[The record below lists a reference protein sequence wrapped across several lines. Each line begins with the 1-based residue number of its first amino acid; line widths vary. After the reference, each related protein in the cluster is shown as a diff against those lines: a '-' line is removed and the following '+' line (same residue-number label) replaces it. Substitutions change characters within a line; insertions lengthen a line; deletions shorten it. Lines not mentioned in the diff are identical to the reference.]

1 MKPTSKIYSTGKSLF
16 LWLTFLFYFSI
27 NVFSGTHTRYFVSGL
42 NAYSSAQS
50 GCTAANMTATFN
62 IANCSTT
69 APGNSSV
76 SQTYTVTWYYST
88 TNASNNTG
96 TGALGSISGGT
107 LQSCGTGSTWT
118 VTLPAASIIIPSSG
132 VTYYYYCVLSSPNF
146 STAINNC
153 TTGIA
158 TFNFTGLTTISF
170 LGSSAL
176 SGTVTVGN
184 SGANFSSLTGP
195 GGLFERINSCGLNGN
210 LTANIISNLSES
222 GTNALNQW
230 SGAHTL
236 TIAPGSSGVKTI
248 SGNVTDEVIRL
259 NGADNVTI
267 NGQHNGSG
275 QFLKFTNTNINFA
288 VISLENSSANNTVK
302 YCLIEG
308 GYNGIN
314 LINNTVSG
322 TTIDNCSIYDF
333 QQIGIYLNG
342 TSTITNNTIY
352 STSSKLANV
361 VGIYILNS
369 ASADIN
375 HNSIYDLYP
384 ASGSAGFGIYY
395 FGANGIA
402 MNVSISNNFV
412 NLGRNVTNGNQLG
425 GIHYVGYSANSLR
438 VYFNTI
444 HIQGT
449 ASSGTTYA
457 IAKTRAA
464 STFDVRNNIFSNVRS
479 VSGVYQY
486 ANYYS
491 NLNAISFLS
500 DHNDLFVSNFS
511 NNGIT
516 SVNNNI
522 FGIPL
527 IYNFNNYK
535 SISGRDNNS
544 VSANPGFVSSTDLH
558 INNAGNTALIDKGV
572 AIAGFTNDFDYQS
585 RTATLPDIGAD
596 EIIITPLP
604 VELSNFAIQ
613 CSEDNSNERTISW
626 STASEFNSSHFNL
639 ERSRDGMNW
648 EVVYTVQAA
657 GYSIQNTDYSFTEDF
672 VNQEIAYYRIVQF
685 DLNGLS
691 KTYEALASSCDFGI
705 EAVSKLLTYPNPSE
719 ESFTIQLSAKDIGK
733 NGMLKIYSAAGQ
745 LILES
750 EVQIVKGINEY
761 KITED
766 LNPGIYFI
774 QITDEG
780 QSSITATH
788 IKN

>member
-1 MKPTSKIYSTGKSLF
+1 MKPILKIYSTGKSLF
-16 LWLTFLFYFSI
+16 LWLMFLFYFSI

-42 NAYSSAQS
+42 NTYSSAQS

-76 SQTYTVTWYYST
+76 SQTYTVTWYYSA
-88 TNASNNTG
+88 TNASNNNG

-146 STAINNC
+146 STATNNC

-333 QQIGIYLNG
+333 QQIGIFLNG
-342 TSTITNNTIY
+342 TSTITNNRIY
-352 STSSKLANV
+352 STSIKLGNV
-361 VGIYILNS
+361 IGMYILNS
-369 ASADIN
+369 SSTDIN
-375 HNSIYDLYP
+375 HNLIYDLYP
-384 ASGSAGFGIYY
+384 ASGFSGFGIYY

-402 MNVSISNNFV
+402 MNVSISNNIV
-412 NLGRNVTNGNQLG
+412 NLGRNVLNGNQLG
-425 GIHYVGYSANSLR
+425 GIHYEGYSANSLR
-438 VYFNTI
+438 LYFNTI

-464 STFDVRNNIFSNVRS
+464 STFDVRNNIFSNART

-522 FGIPL
+522 LGIPL

-535 SISGRDNNS
+535 SVSGRDINS
-544 VSANPGFVSSTDLH
+544 VSATPGFVSSTDLH
-558 INNAGNTALIDKGV
+558 INNAGNTALIDKGIN
-572 AIAGFTNDFDYQS
+572 IAGYTNDFDYQS
-585 RTATLPDIGAD
+585 RTATIPDIGAD

-604 VELSNFAIQ
+604 VELTNFAIQ
-613 CSEDNSNERTISW
+613 CAEENSKGRTITW
-626 STASEFNSSHFNL
+626 STASEYNSSHFNI

-648 EVVYTVQAA
+648 EVVTTIQAA
-657 GYSIQNTDYSFTEDF
+657 GNSFENSEYSFTDELI
-672 VNQEIAYYRIVQF
+672 NQEVTYFRIVQF
-685 DLNGLS
+685 DINGSS
-691 KTYEALASSCDFGI
+691 KTYDALASSCDFGFGKI
-705 EAVSKLLTYPNPSE
+705 SRILTYPNPSE
-719 ESFTIQLSAKDIGK
+719 ESFTIQLSTEDMGE
-733 NGMLKIYSAAGQ
+733 NGSLKIYSTSGQ
-745 LILES
+745 LIKES
-750 EVQIVKGINEY
+750 KIQIIKGINEY
-761 KITED
+761 KIADE

-774 QITDEG
+774 QITDEL
-780 QSSITATH
+780 QSSLTVAH
-788 IKN
+788 AKN